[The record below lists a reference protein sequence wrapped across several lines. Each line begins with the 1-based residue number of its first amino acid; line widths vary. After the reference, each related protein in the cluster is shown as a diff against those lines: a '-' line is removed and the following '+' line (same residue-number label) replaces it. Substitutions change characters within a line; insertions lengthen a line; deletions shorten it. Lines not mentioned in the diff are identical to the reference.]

1 MKYKKSVPF
10 VQKKEIGSDRFG
22 SDDKKSNN
30 LVKLIKLILLYPKIE
45 FLLKELKYSKDQ
57 VDDSL
62 KNRKYD
68 EIMATYMLLG
78 TKSPEV

>member
-1 MKYKKSVPF
+1 MKDKFSNFISSNKPTID
-10 VQKKEIGSDRFG
+10 EFG
-22 SDDKKSNN
+22 E
-30 LVKLIKLILLYPKIE
+30 IE

-68 EIMATYMLLG
+68 EIMATYMLLA
-78 TKSPEV
+78 TKSTEVFLFTFFHLKQIPFFLGYSVP